1 MRVIVAVTILGLASL
16 ANASAQ
22 QGAACHKGHID
33 AGYKMTPMPPP
44 KLMQGIGTTSLKITT
59 TSAEAQAYFSQGLA
73 LTHCFWD
80 FEAYR
85 AFKEAARLD
94 PDAPMAYWGMVQ
106 SIDGYPAMADE
117 KKASLDKIRKLMD
130 RASEHEKLYLW
141 AQQEQADGKPYLRE
155 IEAIVEN
162 YPDDLDAQAFL
173 GLWTVHGYDEDG
185 KPRIGQAEA
194 RSILEKLLLLHPDN
208 AAANHYLIHVVEAG
222 PHPEYAL
229 HAADALTKLAPASGH
244 MVHMPGHIYFKMG
257 DQARARESFLA
268 AMRVEEEYMHRE
280 KVSVVD
286 NWNYSHNI
294 SYLIAS
300 DAEAGRYKEAL
311 ELAAKLDHLPAVT
324 ARAVASPRFALKEG
338 STTAR
343 LQIRF
348 GKWKDVA
355 EHPIVLGDETL
366 AGEPAR
372 AYRDGVRAYAAGM
385 DAAEKTDFAAA
396 SRESDRLDALQFRLK
411 SADLDPKENGN
422 SNGVLNL
429 LESYSL
435 DLRGNIE
442 CAKGHLEAGLALLR
456 KAADVERKKVGYAEP
471 PAYGKPE
478 AESIGYAYL
487 LDGQFDKARAGFE
500 DELRIRPKSGHALY
514 GIALSFEREG
524 DRMRA
529 SEAYAK
535 FLESWKNADADLP
548 MVQHARGWR

>member
-1 MRVIVAVTILGLASL
+1 MRDTVAVTIFALASL

-44 KLMQGIGTTSLKITT
+44 ELMQGIGASSLKITT
-59 TSAEAQAYFSQGLA
+59 KSAEAQAYFSQGLA

-85 AFKEAARLD
+85 AFKEASRLD
-94 PDAPMAYWGMVQ
+94 PDAPMAYWGIVQ
-106 SIDGYPAMADE
+106 STDEYPAMEDE
-117 KKASLDKIRKLMD
+117 RKAAIDKIKKLMD
-130 RASEHEKLYLW
+130 RASEHEKLYLR

-173 GLWTVHGYDEDG
+173 GLWTPHGYDEDG
-185 KPRIGQAEA
+185 KPRVGQAEA

-229 HAADALTKLAPASGH
+229 HAADALAKLAPASGH

-268 AMRVEEEYMHRE
+268 AMRVEEEYMQRE
-280 KVSVVD
+280 NVSVVD

-311 ELAAKLDHLPAVT
+311 ELAAKLDHLPVVT

-385 DAAEKTDFAAA
+385 DAAEKTDFAGA

-442 CAKGHLEAGLALLR
+442 CAKGRLDAGLALLR

-478 AESIGYAYL
+478 SESIGYAYL
-487 LDGQFDKARAGFE
+487 LAGQFAKARAAFE
-500 DELRIRPKSGHALY
+500 DELKVRPNSGHALY
-514 GIALSFEREG
+514 GIALSYEREG
-524 DRMRA
+524 DRTRTA
-529 SEAYAK
+529 EAYAK
-535 FLESWKNADADLP
+535 FLESWKNADPDLP
-548 MVQHARGWR
+548 MAQHARNWR